1 MCHTAKTALNWYLHT
16 HKEDRE
22 LTVEDIHD
30 MIEADDVKGLADLDR
45 VSHAGAKLPGSKP
58 FWQSAQRNLIAQI

>member
-1 MCHTAKTALNWYLHT
+1 MCHTAKIASNWYLHT

-22 LTVEDIHD
+22 LMVEDICD
-30 MIEADDVKGLADLDR
+30 MIEADDIKGLADR

-58 FWQSAQRNLIAQI
+58 FGSLHREI